1 MWADTVSRSCRR
13 TNAPEKIAVIGCGA
27 VAAYTARHLGDRAR
41 IVVAVIEPG
50 WEDQASEVFGGD
62 VILVNSIS
70 DMPELPDAVF
80 DCAGHGAL
88 RQHGEQVL
96 RSGIDLVSVS
106 SGALA
111 DQGLFDALMS
121 AAQDGGAQLKVVSGA
136 IGALDALSA
145 AAVGGLDSV
154 VYRGRK
160 PPHGWVGSPAEDKL
174 ELASL
179 SAPAVHF
186 SGSAR
191 EAALAYPKNANV
203 AASVALAGIGFD
215 DTTAE
220 LIADPDATQNIHEIV
235 AEGEFGRFEFR
246 ISGRPLPSNPKSSAL
261 TAMSVV
267 RESRNRIAPLSIK

>member
-1 MWADTVSRSCRR
+1 MSLPD
-13 TNAPEKIAVIGCGA
+13 KIAVIGCGA
-27 VAAYTARHLGDRAR
+27 VAGYAAQHFGDNTSITA
-41 IVVAVIEPG
+41 VVIEPG
-50 WEDQASEVFGGD
+50 WEDRARQVFGSEID
-62 VILVNSIS
+62 LVHSIA
-70 DMPELPDAVF
+70 DMPGLPDVVF

-96 RSGIDLVSVS
+96 RSGVDLISVS

-111 DQGLFDALMS
+111 DQALFDMLMS

-145 AAVGGLDSV
+145 ATIGGLDSV

-160 PPHGWVGSPAEDKL
+160 PPQGWVGSPAEDKL

-179 SAPAVHF
+179 AEPAVHF
-186 SGSAR
+186 AGSAR
-191 EAALAYPKNANV
+191 DAALQYPKNANV

-215 DTTAE
+215 ETSAE
-220 LIADPDATQNIHEIV
+220 LIADPGIGENIHEII
-235 AEGEFGRFEFR
+235 AEGAFGHFEFR
-246 ISGRPLPSNPKSSAL
+246 VSGRPLPDNPKSSAL

-267 RESRNRIAPLSIK
+267 RESRNRVAPLSIR

>member
-1 MWADTVSRSCRR
+1 MSLGRRRS
-13 TNAPEKIAVIGCGA
+13 TPVDKIAVIGCGA
-27 VAAYTARHLGDRAR
+27 VAGYAAKHFGDNAR
-41 IVVAVIEPG
+41 ITAVVIEPG
-50 WEDQASEVFGGD
+50 WEDRARDVFGTE
-62 VILVNSIS
+62 VILAHSVG
-70 DMPELPDAVF
+70 DMSELPDAVF

-96 RSGIDLVSVS
+96 RAGIDLVSVS

-111 DQGLFDALMS
+111 DQAFFDKLMS
-121 AAQDGGAQLKVVSGA
+121 AARDGGAQLKVVSGA

-145 AAVGGLDSV
+145 ASIGGLDSV

-160 PPHGWVGSPAEDKL
+160 PPRGWVGSPAEDKL
-174 ELASL
+174 ELGSL
-179 SAPAVHF
+179 AEPAVHF

-215 DTTAE
+215 DTTVE
-220 LIADPDATQNIHEIV
+220 LIADPGIDENIHEVV
-235 AEGEFGRFEFR
+235 AEGEFGCFEFR
-246 ISGRPLPSNPKSSAL
+246 ISGRPLPTNPKSSAL

-267 RESRNRIAPLSIK
+267 SESRNRVALLSIK

>member
-1 MWADTVSRSCRR
+1 MSPSRQCS
-13 TNAPEKIAVIGCGA
+13 PHLEEIAVIGCGA
-27 VAAYTARHLGDRAR
+27 VAGYAAEHLDESAR
-41 IVVAVIEPG
+41 ITFAVIEPG
-50 WEDQASEVFGGD
+50 WEDRAREVFGGD
-62 VILVNSIS
+62 VLLVHSVSDILE
-70 DMPELPDAVF
+70 PPDAVF
-80 DCAGHGAL
+80 ECAGHGAL

-111 DQGLFDALMS
+111 DQVLFDKLMS

-145 AAVGGLDSV
+145 ASIGGLDSV
-154 VYRGRK
+154 IYRGRK
-160 PPHGWVGSPAEDKL
+160 PPHGWAGSPAEDKFDL
-174 ELASL
+174 NKLTEAS
-179 SAPAVHF
+179 VHF

-191 EAALAYPKNANV
+191 EAALLYPKNANV

-215 DTTAE
+215 DTETE
-220 LIADPDATQNIHEIV
+220 LIADPGVTENIHEVV

-246 ISGRPLPSNPKSSAL
+246 ISGRPLPTNPKSSAL

-267 RESRNRIAPLSIK
+267 CESRNRVAPLSIK

>member
-1 MWADTVSRSCRR
+1 MGCSVSPSRQRS
-13 TNAPEKIAVIGCGA
+13 TPVEKIAVIGCGA
-27 VAAYTARHLGDRAR
+27 VAGYAAKHLGDSAQIS
-41 IVVAVIEPG
+41 IVVIEPG
-50 WEDQASEVFGGD
+50 WEDRAREVFGGG
-62 VILVNSIS
+62 VVLVHSVG

-111 DQGLFDALMS
+111 DQVLFDDLMS

-145 AAVGGLDSV
+145 ASIGGLDSV

-174 ELASL
+174 DLASL
-179 SAPAVHF
+179 ASPAVHF
-186 SGSAR
+186 TGSAR
-191 EAALAYPKNANV
+191 DAALQYPKNANV

-215 DTTAE
+215 ETSAE
-220 LIADPDATQNIHEIV
+220 LIADPGISENIHEII
-235 AEGEFGRFEFR
+235 AEGAFGHFEFR
-246 ISGRPLPSNPKSSAL
+246 ISGRPLPGNPKSSAL

-267 RESRNRIAPLSIK
+267 SESRNRVAPLSIR

>member
-1 MWADTVSRSCRR
+1 MSRSCRR
-13 TNAPEKIAVIGCGA
+13 TIGPEKIAVIGCGA
-27 VAAYTARHLGDRAR
+27 VAAYTAKHLGDSAR
-41 IVVAVIEPG
+41 ITVAVVEPG
-50 WEDQASEVFGGD
+50 WEEQAREVFGRD

-145 AAVGGLDSV
+145 ATVGGLDSV

-160 PPHGWVGSPAEDKL
+160 PPHGWAGSPAEDKL

-179 SAPAVHF
+179 TEPAVHF

-220 LIADPDATQNIHEIV
+220 LIADPDVTQNIHEIV

-267 RESRNRIAPLSIK
+267 CESRNRIAPLSIK